1 MFFAFQSM
9 AKEKWIIL
17 GEWLKSTIRWE
28 IYDGAFSGDVTE
40 MVLMVERKFGDQQ
53 HPKYVIKELL
63 EKDIFEKQMD
73 SRLTVFNMVG
83 GSTKFQA
90 IIFKPNSQKI
100 LAALPMWTVQ
110 RRSWKKYSISYMTLI
125 LWYY

>member
-9 AKEKWIIL
+9 AKEQWIIL